1 MNRVTVLFAFTTVAF
16 GVSSMYVAQ
25 KLRAERLRA
34 DTLQDRVTQFE
45 QAARAAEARE
55 TRSTSTTRPQDLKD
69 APAPIARKKSD
80 PPDTNRG
87 WDGEKF
93 SRRLTNPTYRAAQ
106 IAYLR
111 LEMEQKYPDLAE
123 ALNLRPDEADQFL
136 DLLATQALS
145 EREHEI
151 KINDDGKVSDQ
162 TVVSRRQ
169 ASEERRRV
177 ADAERVALL
186 GEAKLL
192 EWNQYEKSLGARAQV
207 RELQML
213 LAESN
218 FPLRDDQF
226 GPLVAAL
233 AAEQQRHATER
244 DQLYNGT
251 RNPTQPTS
259 QEVIRY
265 MAQRLDL
272 IEKSLKRQRQAAAL
286 YLSSEQQKRYDEMLI
301 REQKRAQID
310 YDVFVTLNM
319 EQPRN
324 P

>member
-1 MNRVTVLFAFTTVAF
+1 
-16 GVSSMYVAQ
+16 MYVAQ
-25 KLRAERLRA
+25 RLRVERVRA
-34 DTLQDRVTQFE
+34 DSLQDRVTQFE

-55 TRSTSTTRPQDLKD
+55 TRSTSTTRPLDLAD
-69 APAPIARKKSD
+69 APAPIVRRKPD
-80 PPDTNRG
+80 PPDTSRG
-87 WDGEKF
+87 WDAEKF

-123 ALNLRPDEADQFL
+123 ALSLQPDEADRFL

-145 EREHEI
+145 EREHEM

-162 TVVSRRQ
+162 TVTARRQ

-177 ADAERVALL
+177 AAAERAALL

-192 EWNQYEKSLGARAQV
+192 EWNQYEESLGARAQV

-213 LAESN
+213 LAESD

-226 GPLVAAL
+226 GPLVDAL
-233 AAEQQRHATER
+233 AAEQQRHASER

-272 IEKSLKRQRQAAAL
+272 IEKSLQRQRQAAAR
-286 YLSSEQQKRYDEMLI
+286 YLSSEQQKRYDEMLL

-319 EQPRN
+319 EQPRS